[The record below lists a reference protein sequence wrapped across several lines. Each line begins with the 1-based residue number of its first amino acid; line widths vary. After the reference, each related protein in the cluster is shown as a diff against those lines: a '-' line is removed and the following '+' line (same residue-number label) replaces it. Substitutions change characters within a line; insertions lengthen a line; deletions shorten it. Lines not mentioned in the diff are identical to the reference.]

1 MKEVNSMNYWWVNH
15 KQTFKEELEG
25 GYIWSPQVNSNGSK
39 NQTYLNLKG
48 TKVGDIVFS
57 YANSE
62 IKAVGL
68 VVHNCKSSDKPEEFG
83 VKGDGWD
90 KKGWLVQVDWEM
102 LSKQFIP
109 KNHLKEIVPLLPI
122 KYSPIQSNGNGN
134 QGCYLAAI
142 SNSLGE
148 FIWRKVS
155 SANPEVDIA
164 IEDIKD
170 QLEEEFIQESIGIE
184 DISETEKQQLV
195 KSRRGQGVF
204 KKRVAEREIRCR
216 VTGVENPSFLIAS
229 HIKPWKM
236 CSNAERLDGD
246 NGLLL
251 SPHVDRLFD
260 RGWISFPNSGDVVCF
275 NEEVK
280 EVMKSWNISH
290 VTNVEKFSE
299 NQMPYLEFH
308 RAEIFKGTSKK
319 S

>member
-1 MKEVNSMNYWWVNH
+1 MNYWWANH

-25 GYIWSPQVNSNGSK
+25 GYIWSPQVNSNSSK

-62 IKAVGL
+62 
-68 VVHNCKSSDKPEEFG
+68 
-83 VKGDGWD
+83 
-90 KKGWLVQVDWEM
+90 
-102 LSKQFIP
+102 
-109 KNHLKEIVPLLPI
+109 
-122 KYSPIQSNGNGN
+122 
-134 QGCYLAAI
+134 
-142 SNSLGE
+142 
-148 FIWRKVS
+148 
-155 SANPEVDIA
+155 
-164 IEDIKD
+164 IKD

-204 KKRVAEREIRCR
+204 RKRVEEQEIRCR

-290 VTNVEKFSE
+290 VTNVETFSE
-299 NQMPYLEFH
+299 NQIPYLEFH
-308 RAEIFKGTSKK
+308 RAEIFKGTNKES
-319 S
+319 